1 MTPAAVAR
9 FAHRVGAHNLGALIA
24 LREAEIET
32 TSDESEAARNAL
44 QVLRESLASLRD
56 SERTASARGQLMFSG
71 ADVIAC
77 LGCEPGPRI
86 GRAIDYLVERIRLN
100 PALNSPD
107 ALRELLRDWIDEAV

>member
-1 MTPAAVAR
+1 
-9 FAHRVGAHNLGALIA
+9 
-24 LREAEIET
+24 
-32 TSDESEAARNAL
+32 
-44 QVLRESLASLRD
+44 
-56 SERTASARGQLMFSG
+56 MFSG

-86 GRAIDYLVERIRLN
+86 GRAIDYLAERIRLN